1 MTNPFDGF
9 GNTLIEVAIA
19 LTPLFVTFLLFQI
32 FQLKLPRRRVSNII
46 KGFILT
52 FIGLAFFLQG
62 VHVGFL
68 PTGEKMG
75 NILGD
80 LSYNWILIPIG
91 LALGFVATFAEPAV
105 RILNQQVDKVST
117 GSIPEKVML
126 YTVSIGV
133 AVSVALSMLRVIAGI
148 PLWYFVIPGYLL
160 AFILTRY
167 TKKSFTAIAFD
178 SGGVA
183 TGPMTV
189 TFILSMV
196 VGVATVLEDRNPLL
210 EGFGMISLVALAPI
224 LSVLILGIMYGRKE
238 RENEQSAQS

>member
-1 MTNPFDGF
+1 MTHPFHGF
-9 GNTLIEVAIA
+9 GDTMLEVALA
-19 LTPLFVTFLLFQI
+19 LAPLFVVFLLFQFI
-32 FQLKLPRRRVSNII
+32 RLKLPWKKVMNIL
-46 KGFILT
+46 KGFVLT
-52 FIGLAFFLQG
+52 FFGLAFFLHG
-62 VHVGFL
+62 VHIGFL
-68 PTGEKMG
+68 PTGEQMG
-75 NILGD
+75 MILGD
-80 LSYNWILIPIG
+80 LSHNWILIPVG
-91 LALGFVATFAEPAV
+91 LVLGFVATFAEPAV
-105 RILNQQVDKVST
+105 RILNQQVDKVSS

-148 PLWYFVIPGYLL
+148 PLWYFIIPGYLL
-160 AFILTRY
+160 AFVLTRY
-167 TKKSFTAIAFD
+167 TKDSFTAIAFD

-224 LSVLILGIMYGRKE
+224 LSVLTLGILYGRKE
-238 RENEQSAQS
+238 KENERSIES